1 MVTKEQV
8 RGFQKWFPG
17 AVAEVLNSMFNEAT
31 IRWNQVMMDAS
42 VSGERLR
49 QAQGA
54 MIVISEL
61 DESIRKT
68 MDMDTSDRDEIEKKE
83 EDDDGEPADV
93 GY

>member
-8 RGFQKWFPG
+8 RGFQKGFPG
-17 AVAEVLNSMFNEAT
+17 SVAEVLNDLFNDAT

-42 VSGERLR
+42 VSSERLR

-54 MIVISEL
+54 LILIGEL

-83 EDDDGEPADV
+83 EDDDGDPADV

>member
-8 RGFQKWFPG
+8 RGFQKGFPG
-17 AVAEVLNSMFNEAT
+17 SVAEVLNDLFNEAT

-54 MIVISEL
+54 LILINEL

-68 MDMDTSDRDEIEKKE
+68 MDMDTSDRDEIAKE
-83 EDDDGEPADV
+83 EDEDGEPADV